1 MPNEQAALWRM
12 PAIRKLLMVSLLGF
26 TSFDLTLSSLPSW
39 AVSGGASIGAAGLV
53 TAVFLLVTVLIQ
65 MVVPT
70 LVARIGAGRV
80 LALGLLALG
89 SPAPLCAVTHDL
101 RWLVVIST
109 VRGCGFAILTVVGT
123 FLTFSLAP
131 AGRHGESVGLY
142 GLVLAIPS
150 LLAVPAGVALTEGG
164 LFGWAAVLA
173 GAPSLAVP
181 LALSL
186 GSATAVATV
195 ADGHHQVV
203 GHRAAV
209 LGVLSPTL
217 VLLAVTIAAGGVLTV
232 LPIYHPS
239 GQLATVALLVMG
251 AAAAVA
257 RWRVGAMAD
266 RVTGPWLLPV
276 FVLITVLGTGA
287 LALGLLVD
295 AGAGTYAALLLAAAV
310 FGAGQGAVE
319 NLSQVNAFA
328 RAGASRAS
336 TASAMWNA
344 GFDAGIGLG
353 AFAVGAI
360 SATVIGFPGT
370 LAGCAVL
377 IALTVPLAVSS
388 SRAAL

>member
-1 MPNEQAALWRM
+1 MLRCW
-12 PAIRKLLMVSLLGF
+12 
-26 TSFDLTLSSLPSW
+26 
-39 AVSGGASIGAAGLV
+39 
-53 TAVFLLVTVLIQ
+53 
-65 MVVPT
+65 
-70 LVARIGAGRV
+70 
-80 LALGLLALG
+80 G
-89 SPAPLCAVTHDL
+89 S
-101 RWLVVIST
+101 
-109 VRGCGFAILTVVGT
+109 
-123 FLTFSLAP
+123 
-131 AGRHGESVGLY
+131 
-142 GLVLAIPS
+142 
-150 LLAVPAGVALTEGG
+150 
-164 LFGWAAVLA
+164 
-173 GAPSLAVP
+173 
-181 LALSL
+181 
-186 GSATAVATV
+186 
-195 ADGHHQVV
+195 
-203 GHRAAV
+203 
-209 LGVLSPTL
+209 LSPTL

-310 FGAGQGAVE
+310 FGAGQGAVV